1 MEFDLHTAD
10 LSAMDLEDN
19 FDFDYSVGERFIDSM
34 EMFRQELLIPFQDK
48 DRHMFYRGER
58 VGGLN
63 RPLLPTMYRNKNAL
77 LKKGEHCVEVNA
89 DFLLEYYKAH
99 GSFYDLYNTTFGTAG
114 KYRLYDL
121 CAFSQ
126 HYLND
131 SPLIDFTKSLYVAL
145 SFGLKEKTEFM
156 DDSIIY
162 AVEIE
167 DLSKCYTTDKVVA
180 ECWLNDFKVH
190 VYNFDKD
197 DPSPEVQALKKSVMR
212 TSPTGRLI
220 DIATND
226 LMKFQQGVFLL
237 LSDFNLVNRLYLT
250 KNVRSSFKITKYI
263 LSKDI
268 CADLVRMIAAE
279 TPWYRFSRLLDIKSG
294 IQSAILCN
302 ETNL

>member
-1 MEFDLHTAD
+1 MEFDIRTGE
-10 LSAMDLEDN
+10 LSAAELEDH
-19 FDFDYSVGERFIDSM
+19 FDFDYSVGEVFIDSM
-34 EMFRQELLIPFQDK
+34 ETFRRELLEPFRDK
-48 DRHMFYRGER
+48 ERHIFYRGER

-63 RPLLPTMYRNKNAL
+63 RPLLPTMYRNKSTL
-77 LKKGEHCVEVNA
+77 MRDGGHCVEVNA
-89 DFLLEYYKAH
+89 DFLLDYYKSY
-99 GSFYDLYNTTFGTAG
+99 GSFFDLYNTTFGTAG

-145 SFGLKEKTEFM
+145 SFGLKEKTEFV
-156 DDSIIY
+156 DDGILY

-167 DLSKCYTTDKVVA
+167 DLNNNYTTDKVVA

-190 VYNFDKD
+190 VYNFEKD
-197 DPSPEVQALKKSVMR
+197 DVSPEVQELKQHVKR
-212 TSPTGRLI
+212 TSPTGKLI

-268 CADLVRMIAAE
+268 CADLVEMIAEE
-279 TPWYRFSRLLDIKSG
+279 TPWYRFSQLLEIKDG
-294 IQSAILCN
+294 IQSAIRHN
-302 ETNL
+302 ETSL

>member
-1 MEFDLHTAD
+1 MEFDVRAGE
-10 LSAMDLEDN
+10 LSAAELEDN
-19 FDFDYSVGERFIDSM
+19 FDFDYSVGEVFIDSM
-34 EMFRQELLIPFQDK
+34 ETFRRELLEPFRDK
-48 DRHMFYRGER
+48 ERHIFYRGER

-63 RPLLPTMYRNKNAL
+63 RPLLPTMYRNKSAL
-77 LKKGEHCVEVNA
+77 MRDGGHSVEVNA
-89 DFLLEYYKAH
+89 DFLLEYYKSY
-99 GSFYDLYNTTFGTAG
+99 GSFFDLYNTTFGTAG

-145 SFGLKEKTEFM
+145 SFGLKEKTEFA
-156 DDSIIY
+156 DDGILY

-167 DLSKCYTTDKVVA
+167 DIGGSYTTDKVVA
-180 ECWLNDFKVH
+180 ECWLNDLSVH
-190 VYNFDKD
+190 VYDFDKSD
-197 DPSPEVQALKKSVMR
+197 TSPEVQALRKCVKR
-212 TSPTGRLI
+212 TSPTGKLI

-268 CADLVRMIAAE
+268 CADLVRMIAEE
-279 TPWYRFSRLLDIKSG
+279 TPWYRFSKLLEIKDG
-294 IQSAILCN
+294 IQSAIRHN
-302 ETNL
+302 ETSL

>member
-1 MEFDLHTAD
+1 MDMELNMGDYNA
-10 LSAMDLEDN
+10 AELEDTL
-19 FDFDYSVGERFIDSM
+19 DFDYSVGEIFIDSM
-34 EMFRQELLIPFQDK
+34 EMFRRALMEPFK
-48 DRHMFYRGER
+48 DRSRHIFYRGER
-58 VGGLN
+58 VSGLN
-63 RPLLPTMYRNKNAL
+63 RPLLPTMYRNKQAL
-77 LKKGEHCVEVNA
+77 IKNGEYSAEVNA
-89 DFLLEYYKAH
+89 DFLLEYYKSY

-145 SFGLKEKTEFM
+145 SFGLKEKTEFV
-156 DDSIIY
+156 DDGILY

-167 DLSKCYTTDKVVA
+167 DLNSNYTTDKVVA
-180 ECWLNDFKVH
+180 ECWLNDFKVY
-190 VYNFDKD
+190 VYNFEKD
-197 DPSPEVQALKKSVMR
+197 DVSPEVQELKQHVKR
-212 TSPTGRLI
+212 TSPIGKLI

-268 CADLVRMIAAE
+268 CADLVEMSAEE
-279 TPWYRFSRLLDIKSG
+279 TPWYRFSQLLEIKDG
-294 IQSAILCN
+294 IQSAIRHN
-302 ETNL
+302 ETSL